1 MKKDE
6 VTTMLRSAVSNAAPD
21 VLDNVLHA
29 CDHEKRKV
37 IYMEKKKNRGFAAFA
52 AVAAVFVLLIAG
64 IFIAKNN
71 GLGTSSN
78 ALAAVVSLDVN
89 PSIELKVDKDEEV
102 ISATGLNAD
111 GKKVL
116 EGMDLE
122 DTDLDVA
129 VNAIIG
135 SMLKH
140 GYLSE
145 MQNSILLSVSGVEGY
160 DANALE
166 TKLASE
172 VNALL
177 KDGAVLSQNV
187 TDADDELVKKANEYG
202 ITVGKASLINE
213 IVKNSKTH
221 SFEQLAGLTIN
232 ELNLISENAKLSGI
246 KTEGK
251 ASAKS
256 YIGKDAAL
264 SAALKAAG
272 LTKDQVKNIE
282 IELDYEHGVM
292 VYEVEFDRSFDEYE
306 YDIDA
311 KTGAVVAYD
320 NEINGKEVKFE
331 SSTKNDDAASK
342 SYIGK
347 DAALSAALKAAGLTK
362 DQVRNIEIKLDNDDG
377 VMVYEVEFDRG
388 YDEYEYDIN
397 AKTGAIV
404 AYDNEINGKDVKS
417 AGSGGNKSTSAAK
430 ENVIGNAAA
439 KSAAL
444 KHAGLTEAQATELKV
459 ELDRENGKLVYEVEF
474 KSAGYEYDYE
484 IDAEKGTII
493 KSDKELDD

>member
-29 CDHEKRKV
+29 CDHEKGKV
-37 IYMEKKKNRGFAAFA
+37 IYMEKKKNRGFTAFA

-140 GYLSE
+140 GYLSD

-202 ITVGKASLINE
+202 ITVGKAALIRQ
-213 IVKNSKTH
+213 IVAADSRH
-221 SFEQLAGLTIN
+221 SFEELAPLSIN
-232 ELNLISENAKLSGI
+232 ELNLIADGKTLSGI
-246 KTEGK
+246 ASDGAAASSK
-251 ASAKS
+251 A
-256 YIGKDAAL
+256 YIGRDAAVDAAL
-264 SAALKAAG
+264 GHAG
-272 LTKDQVKNIE
+272 VTRSEVRKLDVD
-282 IELDYEHGVM
+282 LDYEHGSM
-292 VYEVEFDRSFDEYE
+292 VYEVEFKVGTAEYE
-306 YDIDA
+306 YDIGAADGDIIWYEIERDGTVEQGGSAIDGKAAISADDA
-311 KTGAVVAYD
+311 KT
-320 NEINGKEVKFE
+320 
-331 SSTKNDDAASK
+331 
-342 SYIGK
+342 
-347 DAALSAALKAAGLTK
+347 AAL
-362 DQVRNIEIKLDNDDG
+362 N
-377 VMVYEVEFDRG
+377 
-388 YDEYEYDIN
+388 
-397 AKTGAIV
+397 
-404 AYDNEINGKDVKS
+404 
-417 AGSGGNKSTSAAK
+417 
-430 ENVIGNAAA
+430 
-439 KSAAL
+439 
-444 KHAGLTEAQATELKV
+444 HAGLTASQVTHLKT
-459 ELDRENGKLVYEVEF
+459 ELDREGGKLVYEVEF
-474 KSAGYEYDYE
+474 KSGGHEYEYV
-484 IDAEKGTII
+484 IDAATGAVI
-493 KSDKELDD
+493 KSEKEHD

>member
-1 MKKDE
+1 MTNEKMEQRLAAALEK
-6 VTTMLRSAVSNAAPD
+6 TAPD
-21 VLDNVLHA
+21 DVNGVLSRCEARKGTVISMTTKKTANRKWATLVAA
-29 CDHEKRKV
+29 CLAVMLLCGGGVFYQRAH
-37 IYMEKKKNRGFAAFA
+37 
-52 AVAAVFVLLIAG
+52 AVA
-64 IFIAKNN
+64 
-71 GLGTSSN
+71 S
-78 ALAAVVSLDVN
+78 VVSLDVN
-89 PSIELKVDKDEEV
+89 PSIELKVDNDEDV

-177 KDGAVLSQNV
+177 KGGAVLSQNV
-187 TDADDELVKKANEYG
+187 TDADASLVKKADEYG

-232 ELNLISENAKLSGI
+232 ELNLISENIKLGGI
-246 KTEGK
+246 KSEGK

-306 YDIDA
+306 YDVDA
-311 KTGAVVAYD
+311 KTGAIVAYD

-331 SSTKNDDAASK
+331 SSNKNDNAASK

-362 DQVRNIEIKLDNDDG
+362 DQVKNIEVKLDNDDG

-388 YDEYEYDIN
+388 YDEYDYDIN
-397 AKTGAIV
+397 AKTGAV
-404 AYDNEINGKDVKS
+404 VSYDNEINGKDVKS
-417 AGSGGNKSTSAAK
+417 TGSSNKNTSTAK

-444 KHAGLTEAQATELKV
+444 KHAGVTESQATELKV
-459 ELDRENGKLVYEVEF
+459 ELDREDGKLVYEVEF

-484 IDAEKGTII
+484 IDAVKGTVLQ
-493 KSDKELDD
+493 SDKELDD

>member
-29 CDHEKRKV
+29 CDHEKGKV
-37 IYMEKKKNRGFAAFA
+37 IYMEKKKNRGFTAFA

-89 PSIELKVDKDEEV
+89 PSIELKVDNDEDV

-177 KDGAVLSQNV
+177 KGGAVLSQNV
-187 TDADDELVKKANEYG
+187 TDADASLVKKADEYG

-232 ELNLISENAKLSGI
+232 ELNLISENIKLGGI
-246 KTEGK
+246 KSEGK

-292 VYEVEFDRSFDEYE
+292 VYEVEFDR
-306 YDIDA
+306 
-311 KTGAVVAYD
+311 
-320 NEINGKEVKFE
+320 
-331 SSTKNDDAASK
+331 
-342 SYIGK
+342 
-347 DAALSAALKAAGLTK
+347 
-362 DQVRNIEIKLDNDDG
+362 
-377 VMVYEVEFDRG
+377 G
-388 YDEYEYDIN
+388 YDEYDYDIN
-397 AKTGAIV
+397 AKTGAV
-404 AYDNEINGKDVKS
+404 VSYDNEINGKDVKS
-417 AGSGGNKSTSAAK
+417 TGSSNKNTSTAK

-444 KHAGLTEAQATELKV
+444 KHAGVTESQATELKV
-459 ELDRENGKLVYEVEF
+459 ELDREDGKLVYEVEF

-484 IDAEKGTII
+484 IDAVKGTVLQ
-493 KSDKELDD
+493 SDKELDD

>member
-29 CDHEKRKV
+29 CDHEKGKV
-37 IYMEKKKNRGFAAFA
+37 IYMEKKKNRGFTAFA

-71 GLGTSSN
+71 GLGSSSN

-89 PSIELKVDKDEEV
+89 PSIELKVDNDEDV

-140 GYLSE
+140 GYLSD

-166 TKLASE
+166 TKLANE

-177 KDGAVLSQNV
+177 KGGAVLSQNI
-187 TDADDELVKKANEYG
+187 TDADASLVKKADEYG

-232 ELNLISENAKLSGI
+232 ELNLISENIKLGGI
-246 KTEGK
+246 KSEGK

-272 LTKDQVKNIE
+272 LNKNQVKNIE
-282 IELDYEHGVM
+282 V
-292 VYEVEFDRSFDEYE
+292 
-306 YDIDA
+306 
-311 KTGAVVAYD
+311 
-320 NEINGKEVKFE
+320 
-331 SSTKNDDAASK
+331 
-342 SYIGK
+342 
-347 DAALSAALKAAGLTK
+347 
-362 DQVRNIEIKLDNDDG
+362 KLDNDDG

-388 YDEYEYDIN
+388 YDEYDYDIN
-397 AKTGAIV
+397 AKTGAV
-404 AYDNEINGKDVKS
+404 VSYDNEINGKDVKS
-417 AGSGGNKSTSAAK
+417 TGSSSSKNTSTGK

-439 KSAAL
+439 KNAAL
-444 KHAGLTEAQATELKV
+444 KHAGVTESQATELKV
-459 ELDRENGKLVYEVEF
+459 ELDREDGKLVYEVEF

-484 IDAEKGTII
+484 IDAVKGTVLQ
-493 KSDKELDD
+493 SDKELDD

>member
-29 CDHEKRKV
+29 CDHEKGKV
-37 IYMEKKKNRGFAAFA
+37 IYMEKKKNRGFTAFA

-116 EGMDLE
+116 ESMDLE

-187 TDADDELVKKANEYG
+187 TDADASLVKKADEYG

-232 ELNLISENAKLSGI
+232 ELNLISENIKLGGI
-246 KTEGK
+246 KSEGK

-282 IELDYEHGVM
+282 V
-292 VYEVEFDRSFDEYE
+292 
-306 YDIDA
+306 
-311 KTGAVVAYD
+311 
-320 NEINGKEVKFE
+320 
-331 SSTKNDDAASK
+331 
-342 SYIGK
+342 
-347 DAALSAALKAAGLTK
+347 
-362 DQVRNIEIKLDNDDG
+362 KLDNDDG

-388 YDEYEYDIN
+388 YDEYDYDIN
-397 AKTGAIV
+397 AKTGAV
-404 AYDNEINGKDVKS
+404 VSYDNEISGKDVKS
-417 AGSGGNKSTSAAK
+417 TGSSNKNTSAAK
-430 ENVIGNAAA
+430 ENVIGKAAA
-439 KSAAL
+439 KNAAL
-444 KHAGLTEAQATELKV
+444 KHAGLSESNVTGLKV
-459 ELDRENGKLVYEVEF
+459 VLDREDGASIYEVEF

-484 IDAEKGTII
+484 IDAVKGTILQ
-493 KSDKELDD
+493 SDKELDD

>member
-29 CDHEKRKV
+29 CDHEKGKV
-37 IYMEKKKNRGFAAFA
+37 IYMEKKKNRGFTAFA

-187 TDADDELVKKANEYG
+187 TDADASLVKKADEYG

-232 ELNLISENAKLSGI
+232 ELNLISENIKLGGI
-246 KTEGK
+246 KSEGK

-282 IELDYEHGVM
+282 V
-292 VYEVEFDRSFDEYE
+292 
-306 YDIDA
+306 
-311 KTGAVVAYD
+311 
-320 NEINGKEVKFE
+320 
-331 SSTKNDDAASK
+331 
-342 SYIGK
+342 
-347 DAALSAALKAAGLTK
+347 
-362 DQVRNIEIKLDNDDG
+362 KLDNDDG

-388 YDEYEYDIN
+388 YDEYDYDIN
-397 AKTGAIV
+397 AKTGAV
-404 AYDNEINGKDVKS
+404 VSYDNEISGKDVKS
-417 AGSGGNKSTSAAK
+417 TGSSNKNTSAAK
-430 ENVIGNAAA
+430 ENVIGKAAA
-439 KSAAL
+439 KNAAL
-444 KHAGLTEAQATELKV
+444 KHAGLSESNVTGLKV
-459 ELDRENGKLVYEVEF
+459 VLDREDGASIYEVEF
-474 KSAGYEYDYE
+474 KSAGYEYDYG
-484 IDAEKGTII
+484 IDAVKGTILQ
-493 KSDKELDD
+493 SDKELDD

>member
-29 CDHEKRKV
+29 CDHEKGKV
-37 IYMEKKKNRGFAAFA
+37 IYMEKKKNRGFTAFA

-89 PSIELKVDKDEEV
+89 PSIELKVDNDEDV
-102 ISATGLNAD
+102 ISATGLNTD

-177 KDGAVLSQNV
+177 KGGAVLSQNV
-187 TDADDELVKKANEYG
+187 TDADASLVKKADEYG

-232 ELNLISENAKLSGI
+232 ELNLISENIKLGGI
-246 KTEGK
+246 KSEGK

-272 LTKDQVKNIE
+272 LNKNQVKNIE
-282 IELDYEHGVM
+282 VKLDNDDGVM
-292 VYEVEFDRSFDEYE
+292 VYEVGFDRGYDEYD
-306 YDIDA
+306 YDINA

-320 NEINGKEVKFE
+320 NEINGK
-331 SSTKNDDAASK
+331 
-342 SYIGK
+342 
-347 DAALSAALKAAGLTK
+347 
-362 DQVRNIEIKLDNDDG
+362 
-377 VMVYEVEFDRG
+377 
-388 YDEYEYDIN
+388 
-397 AKTGAIV
+397 
-404 AYDNEINGKDVKS
+404 DVKS
-417 AGSGGNKSTSAAK
+417 TGSSNKSTSAAK

-439 KSAAL
+439 KNAAL
-444 KHAGLTEAQATELKV
+444 KHAGVTESQATELKV
-459 ELDRENGKLVYEVEF
+459 ELDREDGKLVYEVEF

-484 IDAEKGTII
+484 IDAVKGTVLQ
-493 KSDKELDD
+493 SDKELDD

>member
-1 MKKDE
+1 MKNE
-6 VTTMLRSAVSNAAPD
+6 NVTKMLKSAVSNAAPD

-29 CDHEKRKV
+29 CDHEKGKV
-37 IYMEKKKNRGFAAFA
+37 IYMEKKKSRGFAGFA
-52 AVAAVFVLLIAG
+52 AIAAVFVLLIAG

-71 GLGTSSN
+71 GNLGTANN

-89 PSIELKVDKDEEV
+89 PSIELKVDNDEEV
-102 ISATGLNAD
+102 ISVTGLNAD

-122 DTDLDVA
+122 DTDLNVA

-140 GYLSE
+140 GYINE
-145 MQNSILLSVSGVEGY
+145 MANSILLSVSGVEGY
-160 DANALE
+160 DADALE

-177 KDGAVLSQNV
+177 KNGAVLSQNV
-187 TDADDELVKKANEYG
+187 SNADDKTVKLADEYG
-202 ITVGKASLINE
+202 ITVGKAALIQQ

-232 ELNLISENAKLSGI
+232 ELNLINNNANLGNIKSEG
-246 KTEGK
+246 T

-272 LTKDQVKNIE
+272 FTKDQVKNIE

-292 VYEVEFDRSFDEYE
+292 VYEVEFDR
-306 YDIDA
+306 
-311 KTGAVVAYD
+311 
-320 NEINGKEVKFE
+320 
-331 SSTKNDDAASK
+331 
-342 SYIGK
+342 
-347 DAALSAALKAAGLTK
+347 
-362 DQVRNIEIKLDNDDG
+362 
-377 VMVYEVEFDRG
+377 G
-388 YDEYEYDIN
+388 YDEYSYDIN
-397 AKTGAIV
+397 AKTGKVV
-404 AYDNEINGKDVKS
+404 AYDNEINGKDVEFDSNPKS
-417 AGSGGNKSTSAAK
+417 NIDDDDDDDDDKVVNVPAKDTSNK
-430 ENVIGNAAA
+430 NVVGKDAA

-444 KHAGLTEAQATELKV
+444 KHAGLTASQVTELSA

-484 IDAEKGTII
+484 IDAANGTVL

>member
-29 CDHEKRKV
+29 CDHEKGKV
-37 IYMEKKKNRGFAAFA
+37 IYMEKKKNRGFTAFA

-140 GYLSE
+140 GYLSD

-187 TDADDELVKKANEYG
+187 TDADASLVKKADEYG

-232 ELNLISENAKLSGI
+232 ELNLISENSKLDNI
-246 KTEGK
+246 KSEGK

-272 LTKDQVKNIE
+272 LSKDQVKKIE

-292 VYEVEFDRSFDEYE
+292 VYEVEFDRGFDEYS

-311 KTGAVVAYD
+311 KTGEVVAYD
-320 NEINGKEVKFE
+320 NEINGKEVEFDKNPE
-331 SSTKNDDAASK
+331 INDNDDNDDDDDDDDKVVNVPAEDV
-342 SYIGK
+342 IGK
-347 DAALSAALKAAGLTK
+347 D
-362 DQVRNIEIKLDNDDG
+362 
-377 VMVYEVEFDRG
+377 
-388 YDEYEYDIN
+388 
-397 AKTGAIV
+397 
-404 AYDNEINGKDVKS
+404 
-417 AGSGGNKSTSAAK
+417 
-430 ENVIGNAAA
+430 AA

-444 KHAGLTEAQATELKV
+444 KHAGLTAAQVTELSV
-459 ELDRENGKLVYEVEF
+459 ELDRENGKTVYEVEF
-474 KSAGYEYDYE
+474 KSAGYEYSCE
-484 IDAEKGTII
+484 IDAVKGTVLY
-493 KSDKELDD
+493 SDKELDD

>member
-29 CDHEKRKV
+29 CDHEKGKV
-37 IYMEKKKNRGFAAFA
+37 IYMEKKKNRGFTAFA

-89 PSIELKVDKDEEV
+89 PSIELKVDNDEDV

-177 KDGAVLSQNV
+177 KGGAVLSQNV
-187 TDADDELVKKANEYG
+187 TDADASLVKKADEYG

-232 ELNLISENAKLSGI
+232 ELNLISENIKLGSI
-246 KTEGK
+246 KSEGK

-292 VYEVEFDRSFDEYE
+292 VYEVEFDR
-306 YDIDA
+306 
-311 KTGAVVAYD
+311 
-320 NEINGKEVKFE
+320 
-331 SSTKNDDAASK
+331 
-342 SYIGK
+342 
-347 DAALSAALKAAGLTK
+347 
-362 DQVRNIEIKLDNDDG
+362 
-377 VMVYEVEFDRG
+377 G
-388 YDEYEYDIN
+388 YDEYDYDIN
-397 AKTGAIV
+397 AKTGAV
-404 AYDNEINGKDVKS
+404 VSYDNEINGKDVKS
-417 AGSGGNKSTSAAK
+417 TGSSNKNTSTAK

-444 KHAGLTEAQATELKV
+444 KHAGVTESQATELKV
-459 ELDRENGKLVYEVEF
+459 ELDREDGKLVYEVEF

-484 IDAEKGTII
+484 IDAVKGTVLQ
-493 KSDKELDD
+493 SDKELDD

>member
-29 CDHEKRKV
+29 CDHEKGKV
-37 IYMEKKKNRGFAAFA
+37 IYMEKKKNRGFTAFA

-187 TDADDELVKKANEYG
+187 TDADASLVKKADEYG

-232 ELNLISENAKLSGI
+232 ELNLISENIKLGGI
-246 KTEGK
+246 KSEGK

-256 YIGKDAAL
+256 YIGKNAAL

-282 IELDYEHGVM
+282 V
-292 VYEVEFDRSFDEYE
+292 
-306 YDIDA
+306 
-311 KTGAVVAYD
+311 
-320 NEINGKEVKFE
+320 
-331 SSTKNDDAASK
+331 
-342 SYIGK
+342 
-347 DAALSAALKAAGLTK
+347 
-362 DQVRNIEIKLDNDDG
+362 KLDNDDG

-388 YDEYEYDIN
+388 YDEYDYDIN
-397 AKTGAIV
+397 AKTGAV
-404 AYDNEINGKDVKS
+404 VSYDNEISGKDVKS
-417 AGSGGNKSTSAAK
+417 TGSSNKNTSAAK
-430 ENVIGNAAA
+430 ENVIGKAAA
-439 KSAAL
+439 KNAAL
-444 KHAGLTEAQATELKV
+444 KHAGLSESNVTGLKV
-459 ELDRENGKLVYEVEF
+459 ELDRDDGKLVYDVEF

-484 IDAEKGTII
+484 IDAVKGTILQ
-493 KSDKELDD
+493 SDKELDD